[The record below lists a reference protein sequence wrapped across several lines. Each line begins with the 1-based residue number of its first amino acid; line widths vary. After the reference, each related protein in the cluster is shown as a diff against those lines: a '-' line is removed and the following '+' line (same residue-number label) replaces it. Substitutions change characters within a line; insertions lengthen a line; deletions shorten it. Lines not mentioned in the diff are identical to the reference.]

1 MMLSRRTCLPM
12 SAFFRKLQYDTDFLK
27 LILGFLHLLETIG
40 DFIKLTMVCE
50 TVAIYGLSD

>member
-1 MMLSRRTCLPM
+1 M

>member
-1 MMLSRRTCLPM
+1 M
-12 SAFFRKLQYDTDFLK
+12 SAFFRKLQYDIGFLK

-40 DFIKLTMVCE
+40 YFIKLTMVCE

>member
-1 MMLSRRTCLPM
+1 MLSRRTCLPM
-12 SAFFRKLQYDTDFLK
+12 SAFFRKLQYDIGFLK

-40 DFIKLTMVCE
+40 DFIKLIMVCE